1 MAKESV
7 AMLGCEGVERTGQG
21 RLEFV
26 QVAGRRLAQMGFEF
40 GKGQFDRVKIGAVG
54 RQVAQAHAPVRENV
68 ADALD
73 FVGGQ
78 VVQDECISPLQVRTE
93 DFLQID
99 REDFGIDRPIHQ
111 KRGRETF
118 VAEGGNKGGT
128 PPMTVWDGTEAA
140 FTLGAAAMEPGHF
153 SVQAGFVQEHQPAYI
168 PTGLLAAPAHPC
180 RLNVG
185 PVLFGGARRFFYN
198 STPVAASDAT
208 KR

>member
-1 MAKESV
+1 M
-7 AMLGCEGVERTGQG
+7 R
-21 RLEFV
+21 
-26 QVAGRRLAQMGFEF
+26 FEF

-54 RQVAQAHAPVRENV
+54 WQVAQAHAPVREDL

-78 VVQDECISPLQVRTE
+78 VVQDEGVTPLQVRTE
-93 DFLQID
+93 DLLQID
-99 REDFGIDRPIHQ
+99 REDFGIDRSIHQ

-118 VAEGGNKGGT
+118 VPEGGNKRGT
-128 PPMTVWDGTEAA
+128 PPMTVRDGTEA
-140 FTLGAAAMEPGHF
+140 TLTPGAAAMEPGHF
-153 SVQAGFVQEHQPAYI
+153 GVQARFIQEHQTAGI